1 MKFTKK
7 KIIVISAAA
16 ALAIGLALTAAFA
29 VRSKGTR
36 TIGFYGLAENQTAT
50 IRSILEESNRNL
62 EKSVKLNFKN
72 LNAGKKVECQ
82 AKSVDLLFLSAGL
95 NADRITAMTEKKNGG
110 KNFFDPSII
119 RSSSMSAASFAM
131 TRKGADKNTITQV
144 PLLFDGYE
152 ILLSIQSITETQ
164 MKMLETWV
172 DLEAFAEN
180 SKKFTPY
187 PIIFAGGDDD
197 CLLGVLSILVES
209 FEGREAYEAMVEKIA
224 SYDGTMKDLVEELAS
239 GNQALEES
247 LSRILRWNRK
257 EIFSTDMLRL
267 GNDEAR
273 NLIENFRSAVIIM
286 SLSQHR
292 LIAMNSVQKFTTLP
306 IHTNESS
313 FYVPSIRPLNQRS
326 LVTPA
331 TVMISMTADER
342 TKKLAE
348 SMTTISAQEILCH
361 ETGLSPLLANCR
373 IPDIQSDDIRF
384 WIAATSQPVV
394 PIYDGAFS
402 DSSRK
407 AEFAAAVRQW
417 ISSHCK
423 K

>member
-1 MKFTKK
+1 
-7 KIIVISAAA
+7 
-16 ALAIGLALTAAFA
+16 
-29 VRSKGTR
+29 
-36 TIGFYGLAENQTAT
+36 
-50 IRSILEESNRNL
+50 
-62 EKSVKLNFKN
+62 
-72 LNAGKKVECQ
+72 
-82 AKSVDLLFLSAGL
+82 
-95 NADRITAMTEKKNGG
+95 
-110 KNFFDPSII
+110 
-119 RSSSMSAASFAM
+119 
-131 TRKGADKNTITQV
+131 
-144 PLLFDGYE
+144 
-152 ILLSIQSITETQ
+152 

-417 ISSHCK
+417 ISSHCTK
-423 K
+423 